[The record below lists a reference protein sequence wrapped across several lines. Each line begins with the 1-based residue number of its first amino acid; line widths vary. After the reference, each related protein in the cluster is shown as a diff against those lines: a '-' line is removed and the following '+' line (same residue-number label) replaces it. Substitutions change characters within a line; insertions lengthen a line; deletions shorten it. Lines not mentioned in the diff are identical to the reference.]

1 MNNDIDNLKKK
12 ILYRSTYRGTKEM
25 DNLISSFVKSII
37 NDLEYD
43 DLKQLEKF
51 LDIDDDNL
59 LRFYNN
65 IDLDRTDIFV
75 SSIRLI
81 VLESYDGGSG
91 TAYVGQLSFD
101 AIPSIDTHLEI
112 TNNEF
117 GTVFNA
123 YDKGAKGNII
133 LNCKE
138 NMT

>member
-65 IDLDRTDIFV
+65 IDN
-75 SSIRLI
+75 
-81 VLESYDGGSG
+81 
-91 TAYVGQLSFD
+91 
-101 AIPSIDTHLEI
+101 DTYFEENEI
-112 TNNEF
+112 TKKFKNF
-117 GTVFNA
+117 
-123 YDKGAKGNII
+123 K
-133 LNCKE
+133 LNQK
-138 NMT
+138 